1 MSTYF
6 FIRQNETD
14 DTFKIAELLVNDKH
28 ELINKAVG
36 SWVREA
42 GKRDKEKLLAFLN
55 RHAATMPRITLRY
68 AIEKLDKK
76 QKELY
81 MKAK

>member
-1 MSTYF
+1 MAFMYNSF
-6 FIRQNETD
+6 CVLSSFS
-14 DTFKIAELLVNDKH
+14 IAELLVNDKH
-28 ELINKAVG
+28 EVINKAVG